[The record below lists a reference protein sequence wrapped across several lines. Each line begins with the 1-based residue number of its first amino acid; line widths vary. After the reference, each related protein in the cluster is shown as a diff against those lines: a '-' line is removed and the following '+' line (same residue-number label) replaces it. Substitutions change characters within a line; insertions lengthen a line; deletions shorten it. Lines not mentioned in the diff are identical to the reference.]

1 MPGTP
6 VIPKSMQAS
15 YAAFQFAPATKV
27 GDQLILSGQLGIGED
42 GKAIADLEAQFTRA
56 FESVGEI
63 LAEAGLGFEDVVD
76 LFTFHVGL
84 QSHLETFMKV
94 KSNFIKE
101 PFSSWTAIG
110 IVELAVPGAAVE
122 IRATAMLRD

>member
-6 VIPKSMQAS
+6 VIPKNMQGS
-15 YAAFQFAPATKV
+15 YDAFQFAPGTTA

-42 GKAIADLEAQFTRA
+42 GQAIPDLEAQFTRA

-63 LAEAGLGFEDVVD
+63 LAEAGLGFEDVID

-84 QSHLETFMKV
+84 QDHLETFMKV
-94 KSNFIKE
+94 KAKFIKE
-101 PFSSWTAIG
+101 PFPSWTAIG

-122 IRATAMLRD
+122 IRATAMLR

>member
-6 VIPKSMQAS
+6 VIPESMKGS
-15 YAAFQFAPATKV
+15 YQAFQFAPGTKA
-27 GDQLILSGQLGIGED
+27 GNQLILSGQLGLNENGA
-42 GKAIADLEAQFTRA
+42 AIEDLEAQFTRA
-56 FESVGEI
+56 FENVGEI
-63 LAEAGLGFEDVVD
+63 LTEAGLDFGDVVD

-84 QSHLETFMKV
+84 QDHLETFMKV
-94 KSNFIKE
+94 KANFIKE

-122 IRATAMLRD
+122 IRATAALS